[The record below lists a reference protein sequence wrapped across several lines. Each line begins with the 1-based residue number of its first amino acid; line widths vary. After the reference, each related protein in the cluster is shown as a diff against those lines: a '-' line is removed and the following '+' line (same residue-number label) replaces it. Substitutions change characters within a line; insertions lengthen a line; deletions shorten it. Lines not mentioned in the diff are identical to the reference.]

1 MDDGQ
6 CRTFKI
12 KFEGE
17 GVDDYGGPYRELF
30 QQVFH
35 ELQLLNSNNIRQC
48 FLPILMPTPNW
59 SFDGECRERYCF
71 MFDLRNECNF
81 KRELFEFFGQVLG
94 IMIRSK
100 VTVDLSFPSYIWKC
114 FVGETLSEADLA
126 SFDQASY
133 EMVQRLS
140 EVHSQF
146 QLLEKHDSDELDRL
160 KTAIADLTW
169 CVRRSDG
176 SVIEI
181 NNGGRNRSV
190 DLEDVGEYL
199 TQYMNIRFDENRLA
213 IQCLRKGL
221 FTIIPQSIVGILT
234 HQELMS
240 LVCGAQTVDIDRLM
254 ANTEYDD
261 DLSPQDPH
269 IEYFWKALKE
279 FSEDEKSAFLRFVW
293 ARSSLPPIGV
303 EFSQKMRILN
313 LANDDCEIQL
323 YKQDSLLPKAHTCF
337 FSINLPKYSSKEV
350 RIFLELLFIE
360 N

>member
-1 MDDGQ
+1 MLKKTATLPSRTEDEYDYPDNLPQVKINRLKALRVREACELLEISSDDIIFHTLFCQLWKELRQFNSERLRLSYQHPMDDGQ

-133 EMVQRLS
+133 EMV
-140 EVHSQF
+140 
-146 QLLEKHDSDELDRL
+146 
-160 KTAIADLTW
+160 
-169 CVRRSDG
+169 
-176 SVIEI
+176 
-181 NNGGRNRSV
+181 
-190 DLEDVGEYL
+190 
-199 TQYMNIRFDENRLA
+199 
-213 IQCLRKGL
+213 
-221 FTIIPQSIVGILT
+221 
-234 HQELMS
+234 
-240 LVCGAQTVDIDRLM
+240 
-254 ANTEYDD
+254 
-261 DLSPQDPH
+261 
-269 IEYFWKALKE
+269 
-279 FSEDEKSAFLRFVW
+279 
-293 ARSSLPPIGV
+293 
-303 EFSQKMRILN
+303 
-313 LANDDCEIQL
+313 
-323 YKQDSLLPKAHTCF
+323 
-337 FSINLPKYSSKEV
+337 
-350 RIFLELLFIE
+350 
-360 N
+360 